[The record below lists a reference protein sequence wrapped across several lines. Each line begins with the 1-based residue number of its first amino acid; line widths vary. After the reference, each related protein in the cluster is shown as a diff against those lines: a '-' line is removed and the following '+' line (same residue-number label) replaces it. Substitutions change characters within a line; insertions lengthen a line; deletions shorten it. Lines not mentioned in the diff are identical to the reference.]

1 MTTKQAGMG
10 LLGSLAVGV
19 LGAALLGRG
28 RAAPP
33 VRQRLLDILALPP
46 PVARQVKRLHAPRL
60 GDTPRG
66 PLQRWLGIPPSPAI
80 GRAARVRAARRLNRS
95 AGLLAGSV
103 LLDSALEHYR
113 GSFRNPAMYT
123 PLGVS
128 ALSLAAS
135 LHGKGDRHS
144 GRHPFRSAIYAAAAV
159 TGILGTGF
167 HLYNIMRRPG
177 GFAWQN
183 LFYGAPLGAPM
194 AISLAGLMGSAAE
207 HVRDDRPGM
216 APRIFGLPA
225 GRMLAAMSG
234 AGILG
239 TVGEAGLLHFR
250 GAYHNPA
257 MFLPVTMPP
266 AASALLLNT
275 ALAPAR
281 RNRWITRWWL
291 RLTALLG
298 FAGVGFH
305 AYGVQRNMGGWR
317 NWSQNLLNGP
327 PLPAPPSFTGL
338 ALAGLAALDLLE
350 DEPDA

>member
-1 MTTKQAGMG
+1 MRTKQAGMG
-10 LLGSLAVGV
+10 LLGSLA
-19 LGAALLGRG
+19 LGAIGVALFGRG
-28 RAAPP
+28 RQAPP
-33 VRQRLLDILALPP
+33 ARRRLLEALALPP
-46 PVARQVKRLHAPRL
+46 PVTQPVERLRSLRL

-66 PLQRWLGIPPSPAI
+66 PLQRWLGIPSSPAV
-80 GRAARVRAARRLNRS
+80 GRTARIRAARRLDRS
-95 AGLLAGSV
+95 AGLLATSV

-135 LHGKGDRHS
+135 LHGTGDPRS
-144 GRHPFRSAIYAAAAV
+144 GRHPFRSTIYAAAAL
-159 TGILGTGF
+159 TGIVGTGF
-167 HLYNIMRRPG
+167 HLYNVTRRPG
-177 GFAWQN
+177 GFVWQN

-207 HVRDDRPGM
+207 HVRDDRPGT

-266 AASALLLNT
+266 AAAALLLNT
-275 ALAPAR
+275 AAGPAR
-281 RNRWITRWWL
+281 RDRWITRWWL

-298 FAGVGFH
+298 FVGVGFH

-317 NWSQNLLNGP
+317 NWRQNLLNGP